1 MPAYVPAAARTMT
14 IFETFANARRELS
27 NSEIARMLGVAE
39 SSSSDLL
46 HTLHE
51 AGYLM
56 RTARTK
62 RFYPTARL
70 RSIANDIAKNDP
82 MVSAGVEAIELLSER
97 TGETAICGMLGSTH
111 VEVMAFREGRYEL
124 RYILQ
129 VGTRIGLH
137 VSSLGKA
144 LLAELPPAEAAR
156 RLKLKALKRVTPHSV
171 VDVPA
176 IERQLREVRRRGY
189 ARVEDEGTEGVSAM
203 AVAGRV
209 GSELMAVS
217 LAGPSDRLR
226 RNKEAYRKALLEVKA
241 LAFRAEPAADTM
253 ER

>member
-27 NSEIARMLGVAE
+27 NSEIARLLGVAE

-51 AGYLM
+51 VGYLM

-70 RSIANDIAKNDP
+70 RSIANDIARNDP
-82 MVSAGVEAIELLSER
+82 MVSAGVEALELLSER
-97 TGETAICGMLGSTH
+97 TGETAICGVLGHSH
-111 VEVMAFREGRYEL
+111 VDVIAFREGRYEL
-124 RYILQ
+124 RYVLQ
-129 VGTRIGLH
+129 VGTRVGLH

-144 LLAELPPAEAAR
+144 LLAELPATESSR
-156 RLKLKALKRVTPHSV
+156 RLRAKSLKRVTPQSV

-176 IERQLREVRRRGY
+176 LERQLREVRKRGY
-189 ARVEDEGTEGVSAM
+189 ARVDDEGAEGVSAM
-203 AVAGRV
+203 AVAGLV
-209 GSELMAVS
+209 GHELMAVS
-217 LAGPSDRLR
+217 IAGPSDRLR
-226 RNKEAYRKALLEVKA
+226 RHRAAYVKALLDVKA
-241 LAFRAEPAADTM
+241 LAFRNEPDTSGSD
-253 ER
+253 R

>member
-14 IFETFANARRELS
+14 IFETFASAKRELS
-27 NSEIARMLGVAE
+27 NSEIARLLGVAE

-51 AGYLM
+51 VGYLM
-56 RTARTK
+56 RTARTR

-70 RSIANDIAKNDP
+70 LSIAQDIGKNDP
-82 MVSAGVEAIELLSER
+82 MVSAGLEAIELLSER
-97 TGETAICGMLGSTH
+97 TGETAICGRLGASH
-111 VEVMAFREGRYEL
+111 VEVIGFREGRYEL

-129 VGTRIGLH
+129 VGTKIGLH

-144 LLAELPPAEAAR
+144 LLAELPPADAAKR
-156 RLKLKALKRVTPHSV
+156 LRLKSLKRVTPHSL
-171 VDVPA
+171 VDPA
-176 IERQLREVRRRGY
+176 QLERQLREVRRRGY

-203 AVAGRV
+203 AVAGHV

-226 RNKEAYRKALLEVKA
+226 RNRNAYRDALLEVKA
-241 LAFRAEPAADTM
+241 LAFRPETEGATP
-253 ER
+253 